1 MTGEHEFRRVD
12 FKRAIER
19 GIAERGDHTW
29 RLSETEAE
37 VEFWATMFAD
47 EVIIAVRLSDERM
60 RHRDY
65 KIVHIPGSLRPSVAA
80 ALAWL
85 SGPAGDDVMI
95 DPLCGAG
102 TVLVE
107 RAHLEHYKLLI
118 GSDHDRE
125 ALQAAGANIGPRYKP
140 VELHPW
146 DAVALPL
153 PDRSVSKVVTNL
165 PWGKRHG
172 SHEENRRLYPRLI
185 AEFRRIVGVGGTIV
199 MLTGETRLM
208 SNLIARRLLRPEKIL
223 RVSVLGAPAAVYVCR
238 S

>member
-1 MTGEHEFRRVD
+1 M
-12 FKRAIER
+12 
-19 GIAERGDHTW
+19 
-29 RLSETEAE
+29 
-37 VEFWATMFAD
+37 
-47 EVIIAVRLSDERM
+47 
-60 RHRDY
+60 
-65 KIVHIPGSLRPSVAA
+65 AA

-85 SGPAGDDVMI
+85 SGPAPDDVMV

-107 RAHLEHYKLLI
+107 RAHLGRYKLLI
-118 GSDHDRE
+118 GSDHNRD
-125 ALQAAGANIGPRYKP
+125 ALQAAAANIGPRYKP

-165 PWGKRHG
+165 PWGRRHG
-172 SHEENRRLYPRLI
+172 SPEESRRLYPRLI
-185 AEFRRIVGVGGTIV
+185 AEFGRIVRVGGTIV

-208 SNLIARRLLRPEKIL
+208 SDLIRRGLLRPEKIL